1 MFTTFWGE
9 QRAAVGNRRGG
20 LYFYT
25 LTAEVWLFMADFA
38 FPIKR
43 ITTILIVQT

>member
-9 QRAAVGNRRGG
+9 QQAAVGNRRGG

-25 LTAEVWLFMADFA
+25 LTAEVWLSTPEFEFH
-38 FPIKR
+38 IKR
-43 ITTILIVQT
+43 IKTILICLT

>member
-9 QRAAVGNRRGG
+9 QQAAVGNRRGG

-25 LTAEVWLFMADFA
+25 LTAEGLALHA
-38 FPIKR
+38 
-43 ITTILIVQT
+43 